1 MLETVFS
8 ETRPIQACRPRGQ
21 CESPAVR
28 HTQQHTNEQQSDASP
43 LPEWLC
49 GRGDCPNACT
59 PHLAGLMMRSMI
71 AVQRVAIVCPP
82 DHTLM
87 MRVPL
92 APKR

>member
-1 MLETVFS
+1 
-8 ETRPIQACRPRGQ
+8 
-21 CESPAVR
+21 
-28 HTQQHTNEQQSDASP
+28 
-43 LPEWLC
+43 
-49 GRGDCPNACT
+49 
-59 PHLAGLMMRSMI
+59 MMRSMI